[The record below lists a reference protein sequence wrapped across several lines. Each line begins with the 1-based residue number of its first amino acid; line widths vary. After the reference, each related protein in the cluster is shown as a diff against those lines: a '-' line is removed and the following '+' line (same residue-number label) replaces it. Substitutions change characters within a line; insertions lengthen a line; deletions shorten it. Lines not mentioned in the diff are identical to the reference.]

1 MKKVSSKIFL
11 LNREDVAVFHSG
23 IPFPGSQFVK
33 IDVPSDVAL
42 IIVPVKMEFQEDKTT
57 DHNCNQEAPDRKGTY
72 CLTLNLLHNN
82 RCILSDNIFLGC
94 MEQYMQSHFKNF
106 CQTPWLWS
114 MVYRD
119 QNVTDFKPCN
129 DKDEY
134 KKSNR
139 EFSEIF
145 GLVHEEKCASK

>member
-11 LNREDVAVFHSG
+11 LKREDVGVFHSG
-23 IPFPGSQFVK
+23 IHFPGSQFLRV
-33 IDVPSDVAL
+33 DVPSDVAFL
-42 IIVPVKMEFQEDKTT
+42 IVPVKMEFQEDKTT
-57 DHNCNQEAPDRKGTY
+57 AHHCNQEATDRKGTY

-82 RCILSDNIFLGC
+82 QNILSDNIFLDC

-114 MVYRD
+114 MAYRD
-119 QNVTDFKPCN
+119 QNVSDFKPCN

-134 KKSNR
+134 EKSNR
-139 EFSEIF
+139 EFSKMF
-145 GLVHEEKCASK
+145 GLVQNKTCASK